1 MHILLVEPDRVL
13 ARNYASTLTISGH
26 TVATAHTAQ
35 DAVHVADEHMPDV
48 VLVELQLPYHNGV
61 EFLYE
66 FRSYTEWLH
75 IPIIILSFVPPSELS
90 EAPVL
95 TRELGVVQI
104 LHKPVT
110 SLAQL
115 CAAVDKATAVRS

>member
-1 MHILLVEPDRVL
+1 MHILLVEPDRIS
-13 ARNYASTLTISGH
+13 ARNYTSAFVAAGH
-26 TVATAHTAQ
+26 TVAAAHTAQ
-35 DAVHVADEHMPDV
+35 DAVHVADERMPEL

-75 IPIIILSFVPPSELS
+75 IPIIILSFVPPSELT
-90 EAPVL
+90 EASVL

-104 LHKPVT
+104 LHKPAT
-110 SLAQL
+110 SLAEL
-115 CAAVDKATAVRS
+115 CAVVDKATTVRQ